1 MEPTSTPSTM
11 STDIRISPGFCLLVG
26 WFAAINGWQL
36 LAAVLGAAAIHEAGH
51 YAALRLLGT
60 RILGLRIGL
69 LGAVLETDST
79 ALSYGGELAAVLA
92 GPVANLLSAVVLTR
106 WDWKWRQGPLGSGSI

>member
-1 MEPTSTPSTM
+1 M

-51 YAALRLLGT
+51 YAALRLLVT

-69 LGAVLETDST
+69 LGAVLETDIT
-79 ALSYGGELAAVLA
+79 ALSYG
-92 GPVANLLSAVVLTR
+92 
-106 WDWKWRQGPLGSGSI
+106 